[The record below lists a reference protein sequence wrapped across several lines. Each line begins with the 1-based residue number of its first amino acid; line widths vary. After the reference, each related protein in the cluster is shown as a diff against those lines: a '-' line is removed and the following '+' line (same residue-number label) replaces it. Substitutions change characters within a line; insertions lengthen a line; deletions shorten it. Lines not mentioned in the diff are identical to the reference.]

1 MRPHELDPPQYPHTG
16 THLPH
21 AGPRPAPLHS
31 GVLAQGHCVPDLHR
45 GQRLGRRGWLPG
57 AAAQSGE
64 RARAAARPDRRQAA
78 PVRHAHPDLLAHAAP
93 HDSGR
98 LPDTVV
104 GQLARVGGAAPR
116 RARAPHHGIP
126 LLRET
131 ARRGDPGD
139 GGGEAQGGGP
149 ERVHRSDAV
158 LVRLEGRTRRPSVG
172 GVVSQLL
179 GQVSRRGRGRDA
191 RGRNPAHRVLAG
203 RIPVSLSHA
212 AQGRVK
218 LEVVTIGTELLL
230 GHTVDTNAA
239 ELGRALAAAGA
250 EITRHTTVA
259 DRPDAIRAAVAEALA
274 RSGFV
279 ITTGGLGPTRD
290 DMTKTVVAQ
299 LLGKRLLL
307 DERLLASI
315 KARFDRMGRPMPA
328 VNRTQAEVPEGAV
341 ILPNPRGTAPG
352 LWVEDPGGRVVV
364 LLPGVPREM
373 HGLLAEQVL
382 PRIVARQGSARRV
395 VVSRTVRTT
404 GTSESALAERIGPI
418 EPEIAPLTLAYLP
431 SVDGVDLRVTAWEL
445 EPEDAEARLAAVV
458 ERLKAAVGEHG
469 YGEDDADLAAVL
481 LDALRKGRH
490 RLGVAE
496 SCTGGMIGERITNI
510 PGASDTFIGGVVAY
524 ADVIKTAALKVP
536 LETLEAYGAVSEET
550 VRAMADGAQR
560 LFSADCTIAVTGIA
574 GPGGGTPEKPVG
586 TVWLAA
592 RVHTTTRAL
601 TRVLPGDLEAFRR
614 VARLR
619 TDRPQLLLGTSFGGL
634 VALRYLETQPSDPIA
649 GAVVVSPWLGLAF
662 RPPAWKRL
670 VGRVFAD
677 LWPTLPVPARLDADT
692 LSRDPVLNEAY
703 AADPAV
709 HCLMTPGEIGRA

>member
-1 MRPHELDPPQYPHTG
+1 
-16 THLPH
+16 
-21 AGPRPAPLHS
+21 
-31 GVLAQGHCVPDLHR
+31 
-45 GQRLGRRGWLPG
+45 
-57 AAAQSGE
+57 
-64 RARAAARPDRRQAA
+64 
-78 PVRHAHPDLLAHAAP
+78 
-93 HDSGR
+93 
-98 LPDTVV
+98 
-104 GQLARVGGAAPR
+104 
-116 RARAPHHGIP
+116 
-126 LLRET
+126 
-131 ARRGDPGD
+131 
-139 GGGEAQGGGP
+139 
-149 ERVHRSDAV
+149 
-158 LVRLEGRTRRPSVG
+158 
-172 GVVSQLL
+172 
-179 GQVSRRGRGRDA
+179 
-191 RGRNPAHRVLAG
+191 
-203 RIPVSLSHA
+203 
-212 AQGRVK
+212 VK

-373 HGLLAEQVL
+373 HGLLVEQVL

-404 GTSESALAERIGPI
+404 GISESALAERIGPI

-592 RVHTTTRAL
+592 RVHTTSRAL
-601 TRVLPGDLEAFRR
+601 TRVLPGDRDDVRR
-614 VARLR
+614 RAAQAGLDLLRRL
-619 TDRPQLLLGTSFGGL
+619 
-634 VALRYLETQPSDPIA
+634 
-649 GAVVVSPWLGLAF
+649 LAE
-662 RPPAWKRL
+662 P
-670 VGRVFAD
+670 
-677 LWPTLPVPARLDADT
+677 
-692 LSRDPVLNEAY
+692 
-703 AADPAV
+703 
-709 HCLMTPGEIGRA
+709 